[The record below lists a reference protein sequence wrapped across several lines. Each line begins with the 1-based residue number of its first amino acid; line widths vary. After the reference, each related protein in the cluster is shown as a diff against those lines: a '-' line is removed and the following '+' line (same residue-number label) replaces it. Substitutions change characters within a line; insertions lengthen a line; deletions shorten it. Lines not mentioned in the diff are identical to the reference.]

1 MNAAPAP
8 ADRRLIEEWLPVNE
22 LSVESLREKPFT
34 AMPAPNYLHV
44 WWARRPLVTSRAA
57 VAASLLDAGADR
69 DAFIAMLGTS
79 PEVVGIN
86 DRLNTAKAAGV
97 RLKSPYRDHQRAFYH
112 NPTDQEIQW
121 LRDNLATENPAPL
134 VLDITAGGGS
144 IPFEAG
150 RLGFRS
156 HANDLNP
163 VAALI
168 LRATCQWPQKY
179 GRTLLDAYDEI
190 SRRFQNRVAELI
202 ADIYPPEEQPEWMAE
217 WNERY
222 KAEIKNSRIVPAQRY
237 PQTYLWAG
245 TIECPSCGITIP
257 LSPNWRLSSKGEGLR
272 LLPNPDAGK
281 CDFEIVHGREIS
293 PGTIDDAIPS
303 CPSCGASAPKG
314 YISQE
319 AQAGRYKYQLY
330 AVVLRDQWQGF
341 TKNGRPKAKLDSKL
355 SFRLAK
361 LDDDTTADVLKNL
374 SAVQPQW
381 DAAGILPDEH
391 KQPGDD
397 DRPITY
403 GMTPWRNMFSPRQQ
417 LAHGYCVQAFRELV
431 DQDKAAGVLDETRR
445 AAWCYIALALDKL
458 IARNNRLSVWDSST
472 NKVAGIFATH
482 DYGMKW
488 SYAEMSVTI
497 RGLGLEWVL
506 PETRKCLWELITFSN
521 RNADAN
527 DAMAAARSAESL
539 SGTASDVT
547 DDSAHFLISCGD
559 RSVDAI
565 IFDPPYY
572 DNVSYAELSDFYYV
586 WLKRTAGYIHP
597 EWFGA
602 YLTDKLNEAIASP
615 ARFRNGGQRRNSG
628 SIKRQAYEDYVARMQ
643 RIFAECRRVVK
654 DDGVVTVMFTHK
666 STDAWDALTMGII
679 DAGFRVTATWPV
691 KTESD
696 ISLHIRDRAAAR
708 STILLVCRPKTEG
721 TAVDHSWDQVKQEIA
736 DRVRER
742 LPTLESYGLRPLDLY
757 LASFGP
763 ALEVISNSWPIRR
776 ARAHPNRAGD
786 AAFIVTPNDA
796 LQVAR
801 REVFAARR
809 RKISD
814 RWANNPGD
822 PLTEFYILAQ
832 DSAGSARMPFDEA
845 NMAARCVGIDL
856 ATDPAARQIYVKL
869 SGGDIELLT
878 AQQRFAQGYISEQAA
893 ILTTRSID
901 RVHIAIAL
909 ADSRDVNHAIGW
921 CRRQGFQDDAAFRGA
936 LEALLRIMKIGDPDR
951 EPART
956 LWSEMYGEAPPEP
969 EGVQPELFAAA

>member
-8 ADRRLIEEWLPVNE
+8 ANRRLIEEWLPVNE

-44 WWARRPLVTSRAA
+44 WWARRPLVASRAA
-57 VAASLLDAGADR
+57 VAASLLHAGADH

-217 WNERY
+217 WNECY

-237 PQTYLWAG
+237 VWGYLWAG

-257 LSPNWRLSSKGEGLR
+257 LSPNWRLSSKGDSLR

-281 CDFEIVHGREIS
+281 CDFEIVHGGEIS

-314 YISQE
+314 YIAQE
-319 AQAGRYKYQLY
+319 AQAGRYKYQIY

-341 TKNGRPKAKLDSKL
+341 TKNGRPKANLDSKL
-355 SFRLAK
+355 SFRLAEP
-361 LDDDTTADVLKNL
+361 DDDTTADVLKNL
-374 SAVQPQW
+374 AAVQPQW

-431 DQDKAAGVLDETRR
+431 DEDKAAGVLDETRR
-445 AAWCYIALALDKL
+445 AAWCYIALALDKI
-458 IARNNRLSVWDSST
+458 IAYNSLLTTWHPGREVLGPV
-472 NKVAGIFATH
+472 FATH
-482 DYGMKW
+482 DFGMKW
-488 SYAEMSVTI
+488 SYAEMAVVI

-506 PETRKCLWELITFSN
+506 PETRKCLRELIELSERVDGVSGIIPAPQSDGLRSDTASEVTADSADFLITFGN
-521 RNADAN
+521 
-527 DAMAAARSAESL
+527 
-539 SGTASDVT
+539 G
-547 DDSAHFLISCGD
+547 
-559 RSVDAI
+559 SVDAI
-565 IFDPPYY
+565 VFDPPYY

-602 YLTDKLNEAIASP
+602 YLTDKGNEAIASP
-615 ARFRNGGQRRNSG
+615 ARFRNGGQRRRSG

-696 ISLHIRDRAAAR
+696 FSLHTRDKAAAR

-742 LPTLESYGLRPLDLY
+742 LPALESYGLRPLDLY

-776 ARAHPNRAGD
+776 ARAHSNRAGD

-845 NMAARCVGIDL
+845 NMAARCVGL
-856 ATDPAARQIYVKL
+856 ELTDTAAKEIYARRS

-878 AQQRFAQGYISEQAA
+878 AQQRFARGYISEQAP
-893 ILTTRSID
+893 TGRSID
-901 RVHIAIAL
+901 RVHTAIAL
-909 ADSRDVNHAIGW
+909 AATRDVNNAIEW

-936 LEALLRIMKIGDPDR
+936 LEALLRIMKTGDPDR